1 MREKV
6 LLIVNP
12 MAGRQKIRTELVWV
26 VDELTKA
33 GFETLI
39 YTTQDSPTTAALLKE
54 YDSRA
59 DLLICCGGDGTFNEI
74 LSGSMLWEKKPILGY
89 IPAGTTNDF
98 AQGLHLSMDI
108 RTAVK
113 DIIRGRNWTYDAG
126 LFNHDYFSYVASFGA
141 FTESSYATPQ
151 TIKNQLGHLAY
162 ILEGVKSLTALKS
175 WKMSFVSEEYSG
187 EGEFLY
193 GMVTNSNSVGGF
205 KGITGQDVTLNDGK
219 FEVTL
224 IRNTDN
230 IIIWAGIINALLTG
244 EENEYV
250 ISFKTSHLEVF
261 SETPIPWTRD
271 GEYGGSH
278 THAVIDN
285 IPGALPLIV
294 PQHVAAYENG
304 EDLGYFEEAGEEDDD
319 AEEILRE

>member
-1 MREKV
+1 MKKV
-6 LLIVNP
+6 LFIYNP
-12 MAGRQKIRTELVWV
+12 
-26 VDELTKA
+26 KA
-33 GFETLI
+33 GTGLI
-39 YTTQDSPTTAALLKE
+39 RSNLSYILEEMIKKE
-54 YDSRA
+54 YEITIHPTRTAEDARETTSTMGA
-59 DLLICCGGDGTFNEI
+59 LYDMIICSGGDGTLDQVVEGMQKGGFRRQ
-74 LSGSMLWEKKPILGY
+74 LGY
-89 IPAGTTNDF
+89 IPAGSTNDF
-98 AQGLHLSMDI
+98 AASLGLSRDMRRAARDI
-108 RTAVK
+108 VEGTEFDC
-113 DIIRGRNWTYDAG
+113 DIGRLND
-126 LFNHDYFSYVASFGA
+126 DYFIYVAAFGA
-141 FTESSYATPQ
+141 FTDVAYKTSQEW
-151 TIKNQLGHLAY
+151 KNALGHLAY
-162 ILEGVKSLTALKS
+162 ILEGVKSLSNLKS

-285 IPGALPLIV
+285 IPGALPMIV

-304 EDLGYFEEAGEEDDD
+304 EDVGYFEEAGEEDDD